1 MKDMMIAVGQEC
13 AKNAQRE
20 DDLRMEIEDVR
31 IYVLPEHLKKILTEV
46 LDNAFKF
53 SQTGNPVRVTTQA
66 HDQCYTIDVTDQ
78 GRGMSPEEIKT
89 IGGYVQ
95 FERKHY
101 EQQGMGLGLVI
112 ASLLTQ
118 LEGGELTLHSEK
130 ERGTRIRL
138 RFVCAP
144 TPKEGSEK

>member
-1 MKDMMIAVGQEC
+1 
-13 AKNAQRE
+13 
-20 DDLRMEIEDVR
+20 MEIEDVR
-31 IYVLPEHLKKILTEV
+31 IYVLPKHFKKILTEI

-53 SQTGNPVRVTTQA
+53 SKAGTPVRLTTQA
-66 HDQCYTIDVTDQ
+66 HVHDQFYTIDITDQ
-78 GRGMSPEEIKT
+78 GRGMSPEEIEA

-118 LEGGELTLHSEK
+118 LEGGNLTLHSEK
-130 ERGTRIRL
+130 DRGTRVRL
-138 RFVCAP
+138 RFVC
-144 TPKEGSEK
+144 TPKHREGSEK